1 MGRRFRGE
9 SGQKVDNKGRVSI
22 PASFRRVLA
31 AGDPDWSEGQPANL
45 VIVYGDHRR
54 NHLECY
60 TIEAIEEVDD
70 KIAALPRGSAERRYL
85 EKMFNG
91 MSLETSVDTTGRL
104 VLSKKLRDK
113 IGLTSDSEAYF
124 IGSGDT
130 FQIWKSE
137 TFESDQTAGEDALF
151 EELPEGSDPL
161 VLLERARAD

>member
-1 MGRRFRGE
+1 MARRFRGE
-9 SGQKVDNKGRVSI
+9 STQKVDNKGRVSI

-31 AGDPDWSEGQPANL
+31 AGDPDWSDGHPANL

-54 NHLECY
+54 AYLECY

-70 KIAALPRGSAERRYL
+70 RIAALPRGGAERRYL

-104 VLSKKLRDK
+104 VLPKKLRDK
-113 IGLTSDSEAYF
+113 IGLSTDSEAYF

-137 TFESDQTAGEDALF
+137 TFETDRTSGEDKLF
-151 EELPEGSDPL
+151 EDLPEGSDPL
-161 VLLERARAD
+161 VLLDRAQAG

>member
-1 MGRRFRGE
+1 MARRFRGE
-9 SGQKVDNKGRVSI
+9 STQKVDNKGRVSI

-31 AGDPDWSEGQPANL
+31 AGDPDWSDGHPANL

-54 NHLECY
+54 SYLECY

-70 KIAALPRGSAERRYL
+70 KIAAMPRGSAARRYL

-104 VLSKKLRDK
+104 VLPKKLRDK
-113 IGLTSDSEAYF
+113 IGLDNDSEAYF

-130 FQIWKSE
+130 FQIWKAE
-137 TFESDQTAGEDALF
+137 TFGAEEMASEDALL
-151 EELPEGSDPL
+151 EALPEGADPL
-161 VLLERARAD
+161 VLLDMDQAG